1 MDGLTAIAMAAS
13 VAAIAYLTL
22 LYTEHKTKTQ
32 TSAVKTMAAATTLN
46 QQKQKAIVVSEIGK
60 PVILQTDRAIPKPGP
75 HQVLLKVAV
84 AGLNPHDR
92 KVRDMG
98 IFVAS
103 LLPAPLANDVVG
115 TVVQVGDAVTD
126 LACGERVMAQAG
138 IVAGCTQ
145 NGLQEYALADM
156 VGGPTPAACRVP
168 DCISDDEAA
177 TVPCN
182 AVAPLVALFGVLQI
196 PAPWTSEAATF
207 DYTNTALLIVGGGSN
222 CGRFAVQLAALAG
235 IGRIIVVGGGKD
247 ELREFGATHVIN
259 RHADRDTIVSK
270 IREIVGDDLVY
281 AFDAVNPSE
290 GQILALRA
298 LSSSKGG
305 ALARLDPAG
314 QLDESQGGHK
324 SAGYDVRNVFGVS
337 HANPALARGFWAR
350 LSAYLEKGKIKPLK
364 YTVVQGLD
372 ADVVNEILDR
382 YRDGKPVIKT
392 HIHI

>member
-145 NGLQEYALADM
+145 NGLQN
-156 VGGPTPAACRVP
+156 
-168 DCISDDEAA
+168 CISDDEAA

-182 AVAPLVALFGVLQI
+182 AVAPFVALFGILQI

-324 SAGYDVRNVFGVS
+324 SAGYDVRNVFGVL

-382 YRDGKPVIKT
+382 YRNGKPLKT
-392 HIHI
+392 N